1 MATALLRV
9 RYCLLGGIY
18 VVPTFSE
25 IEGSG
30 PTALGLL
37 QPGDWVLIGPA
48 AAASVD
54 IGSSGGLTEGV

>member
-1 MATALLRV
+1 V